1 MPAIDNTFDDNCYES
16 NNNNNNNMND
26 CSKMSSSEPKVMT
39 ILHFNDCYNVEP
51 RNEEP
56 SGGAARMVTAFNT
69 FKDLNPLV
77 LFSGDIIAPSI
88 MSTFA
93 KGEQMIPVVKALD
106 IDCAIY
112 GNHEFDFGVD
122 NLLSFVK
129 QTSFPWLMSNVFD
142 NETNRPLGDGK
153 IWHIIDKSD
162 IKFGIIGLIEE
173 EWLATLATLAL
184 EDVTYIDFVTE
195 GRKLAKL
202 LKEKE
207 NVDFVIALTHM
218 RFPNDCRLAENVD
231 EIDLILGG
239 HDHDYEVKLVNGKYI
254 IKSGTDFR
262 QFSRIDITFK
272 GQSFDISIKEIN
284 VNSYDFEEE
293 KSLKAELEKY
303 SDIIEGKMDSVL
315 GHISCDLDGRFASI
329 RTKETNL
336 GNLVADIML
345 ASTHSDLAIL
355 NSGTLRSDQIHSKG
369 PFLLRDLVTIM
380 PMMDPLIV
388 LNATGHQIWKALENG
403 VSQWPRLEGRFPQVA
418 GIKFAFNPSK
428 PPGSRINA
436 KYMKI
441 GDEYLDLNQKYRLV
455 TKGYLAQGKDGY
467 DILKECQV
475 LQKEDECPEMVTSV
489 QNHFES
495 IKILTGN
502 TRKTNHRQSLV
513 CLSRRTSVV
522 KMHDIGSL
530 DLNSMTQSFHETR
543 HDNTQLRGQLKKVMS
558 LDGRRST
565 LTRCP
570 SFENIE
576 YEYCKLEPKVE
587 GRIIILTEEI
597 LQRLE
602 KEKQEFISSNI
613 LEDPIPEEDNE
624 VEESACD

>member
-1 MPAIDNTFDDNCYES
+1 MPAIEDSFDES
-16 NNNNNNNMND
+16 INNNVVHN
-26 CSKMSSSEPKVMT
+26 KETIVVP

-51 RNEEP
+51 RSEEP
-56 SGGAARMVTAFNT
+56 SGGAARLVTAFNS
-69 FKDLNPLV
+69 FKHLNPMV

-88 MSTFA
+88 MSTFT
-93 KGEQMIPVVKALD
+93 KGEQMVPVVKALG
-106 IDCAIY
+106 IDCALY

-122 NLLSFVK
+122 NLLSFVS

-153 IWHIIDKSD
+153 VWHILDKCGK
-162 IKFGIIGLIEE
+162 KFGIIGLIEE

-184 EDVTYIDFVTE
+184 DDVTYLDFVSE

-218 RFPNDCRLAENVD
+218 RTPNDCRLAENVD
-231 EIDLILGG
+231 QIDLILGG
-239 HDHDYEVKLVNGKYI
+239 HDHDYEVKIVNGKYI

-262 QFSRIDITFK
+262 QFSKIDITFNE
-272 GQSFDISIKEIN
+272 QTFDIKVKEFN
-284 VNSYDFEEE
+284 VNSYDYEEDND
-293 KSLKAELEKY
+293 LKAELEKY
-303 SDIIEGKMDSVL
+303 SDVIEGKMDSVL
-315 GHISCDLDGRFASI
+315 GHLSCELDGRFASI

-355 NSGTLRSDQIHSKG
+355 NSGTLRSDQIHHKG
-369 PFLLRDLVTIM
+369 PFKLRDLVTIM
-380 PMMDPLIV
+380 PMMDALIV
-388 LNATGHQIWKALENG
+388 LNATGQQIWKALENG
-403 VSQWPRLEGRFPQVA
+403 VSLWPRLEGRFPQVA
-418 GIKFAFNPSK
+418 GIKFSFNPSK
-428 PPGSRINA
+428 PGGNRIDP
-436 KYMKI
+436 KYIKI
-441 GDEYLDLNQKYRLV
+441 GDEYLDLEQNYRLV
-455 TKGYLAQGKDGY
+455 TKAYLSQGKDGY
-467 DILKECQV
+467 DVLKECEV
-475 LQKEDECPEMVTSV
+475 LQHEDECPEMVTSV

-502 TRKTNHRQSLV
+502 TRRTHHRQSLV
-513 CLSRRTSVV
+513 CISRRTSVV

-530 DLNSMTQSFHETR
+530 DLNLMTQSSHDSQYYSKHE
-543 HDNTQLRGQLKKVMS
+543 NSPLRGPMKKVMS
-558 LDGRRST
+558 LDGRKST

-576 YEYCKLEPKVE
+576 YEYCKLEPRVE
-587 GRIIILTEEI
+587 GRINVLTEEVS
-597 LQRLE
+597 QQLE
-602 KEKQEFISSNI
+602 REKQEYISSNL

-624 VEESACD
+624 VEESLST